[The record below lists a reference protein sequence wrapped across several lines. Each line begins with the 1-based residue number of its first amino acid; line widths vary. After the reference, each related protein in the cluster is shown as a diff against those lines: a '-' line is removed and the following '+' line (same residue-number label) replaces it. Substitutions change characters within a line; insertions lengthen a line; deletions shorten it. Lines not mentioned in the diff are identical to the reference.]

1 MACRHSQVELS
12 FFAISIRGRCL
23 SAPARKNEPPQYVGG
38 ATAIQNRGRQDGAEL
53 AGEVRRTAA
62 GSRLDIDHDHSE
74 MEFNLVIRG
83 SGSYVLAGQTYLLK
97 PGALMWHLP
106 GQRHRLMRSPKLEMW
121 VVSFRPDLVEAE
133 WRAELAQQP
142 LKQLPGQELIELD
155 RLLSQVAQDSDDVA
169 VYNAGLAYLIARAG
183 RASRDSPPLS
193 VRPMHPA
200 VTRALLLL
208 RDSAAAISLSELS
221 GAAGTTAP
229 YLSRLLIEH
238 TGRSFVDWR
247 NRIRIDRFMDAYRPG
262 TNLLNAALDA
272 GFGSY
277 ARFHHIFNETIG
289 CAPSDWARQAD
300 QGGSASAAEGEAE
313 QPVGYGIPSTGTLS
327 ARQRWTGLVP
337 LAAPAIAALLGK
349 KFLDRLVA
357 AVGDGRDQKTCP
369 DLDPDLP
376 AAERERLIATFRLQ
390 DPAAAE
396 DLGRLIGTHD
406 FAGTYAR
413 VLEAY
418 GFAPSQLPNAITAL
432 ATAVWVAASG
442 GGDPGRAQVDAASR
456 QIRSTLDRTLSRLD
470 HRIGQDALTASICH
484 FAVVYHAIQAARAS
498 ADPRL
503 LAELGEAARRFAQ
516 GAFDG
521 DISRIDLTDRG
532 FVAVKQRSGG
542 RSPAPHSPRVKRS

>member
-1 MACRHSQVELS
+1 M
-12 FFAISIRGRCL
+12 
-23 SAPARKNEPPQYVGG
+23 
-38 ATAIQNRGRQDGAEL
+38 
-53 AGEVRRTAA
+53 RRTAA
-62 GSRLDIDHDHSE
+62 GSRLDIDHDHSD
-74 MEFNLVIRG
+74 MEFNLVVRG

-97 PGALMWHLP
+97 PGALMWHVP

-121 VVSFRPDLVEAE
+121 VVNFRPDLVEAE

-169 VYNAGLAYLIARAG
+169 VYNAGLTYLIARAG
-183 RASRDSPPLS
+183 RASRASPPLS

-200 VTRALLLL
+200 VMRALLLL

-300 QGGSASAAEGEAE
+300 QGGSASAGAGEAE
-313 QPVGYGIPSTGTLS
+313 RPAGYGIPAAGTLS

-337 LAAPAIAALLGK
+337 LAAPAIGALLAK

-357 AVGDGRDQKTCP
+357 AAGDGHDQETYP
-369 DLDPDLP
+369 DLDPGLP
-376 AAERERLIATFRLQ
+376 AAERDRLIATIRLQ

-396 DLGRLIGTHD
+396 DLARLIETHD
-406 FAGTYAR
+406 FSGTYVR
-413 VLEAY
+413 ILEAY
-418 GFAPSQLPNAITAL
+418 GLSASQLPNAITAL
-432 ATAVWVAASG
+432 TTAACVAANG
-442 GGDPGRAQVDAASR
+442 GGDPGKAQVDAAGR
-456 QIRSTLDRTLSRLD
+456 QIRNALDRTLSRLD
-470 HRIGQDALTASICH
+470 RRIGQDVLTASICH
-484 FAVVYHAIQAARAS
+484 VAIFYHAIQAARAS
-498 ADPRL
+498 GDARL
-503 LAELGEAARRFAQ
+503 LAELAEAARRFARE
-516 GAFDG
+516 AFDG
-521 DISRIDLTDRG
+521 DISRMDLTDRG
-532 FVAVKQRSGG
+532 FVAVKQKSGD
-542 RSPAPHSPRVKRS
+542 RSPAPGSSRAKRS